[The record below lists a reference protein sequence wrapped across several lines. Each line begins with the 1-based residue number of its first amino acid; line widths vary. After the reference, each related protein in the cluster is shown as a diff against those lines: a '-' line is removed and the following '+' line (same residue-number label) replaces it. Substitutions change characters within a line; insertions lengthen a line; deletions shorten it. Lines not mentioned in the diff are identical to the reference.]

1 MTIKS
6 QSLMNLR
13 LPAGI
18 EKIDRVIEGYQI
30 YQALLSAMELGLF
43 EFLNDKGPSDRNI
56 IAQGI
61 GINGM
66 FSRDFLDTLVD
77 SGFLARNDEKY
88 INTKAA
94 TDFLL
99 AQSPFYQGDWIQN
112 ATKSSYWKEL
122 TTLLRR
128 EHPAMDNFNTG
139 PSSTFMDAL
148 AQRSLRGELQ
158 AVTEAISSWKG
169 FYGDNNL
176 LDLGGGHGIYAI
188 ELCQAHRNLK
198 GVIFDKP
205 HVIDTTLRYIT
216 EYQLQERL
224 SVQSGDI
231 CSDNI
236 GTGYDIIIISHL
248 LYKFR
253 KELGP
258 IFDRIC
264 ASLNPGGL
272 LVTNHWFCAT
282 GCVSESSG
290 VQELAKS
297 LQSFGH
303 PLCHVEEYDNLFH
316 KKGFKIISTST
327 VPTSFGPSRLNL
339 AVKTKGTLETISCGS
354 KKCCH

>member
-1 MTIKS
+1 MNNKS

-18 EKIDRVIEGYQI
+18 EKIDRVMEGYQI
-30 YQALLSAMELGLF
+30 YKALFSAMELGLF

-77 SGFLARNDEKY
+77 AGFLSKNNDKY
-88 INTKAA
+88 INTKTA

-99 AQSPFYQGDWIQN
+99 TQSPFFQGDWIQN
-112 ATKSSYWKEL
+112 TTKNSSWKEL
-122 TTLLRR
+122 TTSLRR
-128 EHPAMDNFNTG
+128 EQPAMDSFNAG
-139 PSSTFMDAL
+139 PSSSFIDAL
-148 AQRSLRGELQ
+148 AQSTLRGELQ
-158 AVTEAISSWKG
+158 GVTEAISSWEG
-169 FYGDNNL
+169 FYGANNL
-176 LDLGGGHGIYAI
+176 LDLGGGHGLYAI
-188 ELCQAHRNLK
+188 ALCQAHRNLK

-216 EYQLQERL
+216 EYQLQDRL

-236 GTGYDIIIISHL
+236 GTSYDIIIVSHL

-253 KELGP
+253 KDLDS
-258 IFDRIC
+258 IFDRVC

-282 GCVSESSG
+282 GCVAENRG

-303 PLCHVEEYDNLFH
+303 PLCHVEEFDNLFH
-316 KKGFKIISTST
+316 KKGLKIISTST
-327 VPTSFGPSRLNL
+327 VPASFGPSRLNL
-339 AVKTKGTLETISCGS
+339 AVKTQGRLDTILCEP
-354 KKCCH
+354 KKCCQ